1 MYRVILIALASL
13 SLGGCASF
21 SFDFFRPA
29 PQTVTLQLESTP
41 PGAEATTSIGPGC
54 RTPCTVTVPAAE
66 SFSVTFALN
75 KFVPETVPVQI
86 IKQPGDFAGPP
97 VVIAE
102 PNPVVVQ
109 LQPAKPAKRPA
120 KRGPARRPAQAAIGA
135 APPPGQA
142 SPFPNPR

>member
-1 MYRVILIALASL
+1 MHRVIVIAIAGL

-21 SFDFFRPA
+21 SFEFFKPA
-29 PQTVTLQLESTP
+29 PQIVTLQLESTP
-41 PGAEATTSIGPGC
+41 PGADATTSIGPGC
-54 RTPCTVTVPAAE
+54 KTPCSVTVPANE
-66 SFSVTFALN
+66 NFSVTFALN
-75 KFVPETVPVQI
+75 KFNPETVPVQI
-86 IKQPGDFAGPP
+86 VKQPGDFTGPP

-120 KRGPARRPAQAAIGA
+120 KRGPARRPAQAAVGT
-135 APPPGQA
+135 APAQAA

>member
-1 MYRVILIALASL
+1 MYRVILIALAVL

-41 PGAEATTSIGPGC
+41 PGADATTSIGPGC
-54 RTPCTVTVPAAE
+54 KTPCTVTIPAGE
-66 SFSVTFALN
+66 NFSVTFALN
-75 KFVPETVPVQI
+75 KFSPETVPVQI
-86 IKQPGDFAGPP
+86 IKQPGEFAGPP
-97 VVIAE
+97 IVIAE

-109 LQPAKPAKRPA
+109 LQLAKPPKRPA
-120 KRGPARRPAQAAIGA
+120 KRGPPRRPAQAAVGGGP
-135 APPPGQA
+135 APAA